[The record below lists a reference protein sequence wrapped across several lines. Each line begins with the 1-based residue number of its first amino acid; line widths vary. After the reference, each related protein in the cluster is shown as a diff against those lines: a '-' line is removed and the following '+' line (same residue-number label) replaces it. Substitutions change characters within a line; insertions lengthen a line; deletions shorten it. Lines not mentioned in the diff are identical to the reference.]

1 MPDNLNERRPLDA
14 TRVNIHEAWEIQYW
28 CGKLRCTEA
37 ELKRAV
43 AAVGTSATLV
53 ERYLKK

>member
-14 TRVNIHEAWEIQYW
+14 ARVNIHEAWEIKYW
-28 CGKLRCTEA
+28 CGKFRCTEA

-43 AAVGTSATLV
+43 AAVGTSAAAV
-53 ERYLKK
+53 EGDLKR